1 MRHTR
6 LSSGPQLLI
15 LAIAIMFG
23 TASDCDDKAPAPTT
37 GGTMTASVG
46 GTFWDASRR
55 ITATFTNGTLS
66 ITGESNSDI
75 TITISAL
82 PTGPGTYVIEGVNG
96 EGLSFL
102 LAQQPGPSTW
112 QAYALYGSG
121 TLQLSVLSDRRAA
134 GTFNFVAMPTVGT
147 PATGNRTV
155 TSGTFDVLF

>member
-1 MRHTR
+1 
-6 LSSGPQLLI
+6 
-15 LAIAIMFG
+15 MFG

-37 GGTMTASVG
+37 GGTMTASVDG
-46 GTFWDASRR
+46 AFWDASRQ
-55 ITATFTNGTLS
+55 ITATFTNGALS
-66 ITGESNSDI
+66 ITGESNTDI

-82 PTGPGTYVIEGVNG
+82 PNGPGTYVIEGVNG

-102 LAQQPGPSTW
+102 LAQKPDPPSTW

-147 PATGNRTV
+147 PATGNKRV

>member
-6 LSSGPQLLI
+6 LSSGTQLMI

-37 GGTMTASVG
+37 GGTMTANVG
-46 GTFWDASRR
+46 GAFWDASRR
-55 ITATFTNGTLS
+55 ITATFTNGALS